1 MIALH
6 SGNAE
11 AQQFIDKNIVI
22 TIGLQKGGNTSLL
35 NYLMR

>member
-1 MIALH
+1 MRALH
-6 SGNAE
+6 SGNPE
-11 AQQFIDKNIVI
+11 ALQFIGKNIVI